1 MRLQGKKA
9 LVTGSSRG
17 IGRAIAEALAIEG
30 ADIVV
35 DHYQDGAQAAEVVD
49 AIRKRERRALAIDA
63 DVGVWGEV
71 ERLFK
76 KSVEFLGGLD
86 ILVNNAGICPFA
98 PFLQISQATWER
110 TLAVNLSGPF
120 RLCQLAAQEMISQNR
135 GGRIVLTTSIGAIR
149 PNATQ
154 AHYCSTKAGLENL
167 GRGMAIELAPYGIT
181 VNFLAPGAILTD
193 INREFYS
200 SAENVKGSLARL
212 PIKRLGE
219 PRDCAG
225 AVVFFCLPE
234 SAYITGATILVDG
247 GWNCQ
252 L

>member
-1 MRLQGKKA
+1 LRLQGKKA

-17 IGRAIAEALAIEG
+17 IGRAIAEALANEG
-30 ADIVV
+30 ADIVIN
-35 DHYQDGAQAAEVVD
+35 HYRDGGEAERAVEGL
-49 AIRKRERRALAIDA
+49 RQEGRRASSIDA
-63 DVGVWGEV
+63 DVGDWREG
-71 ERLFK
+71 ERLVK
-76 KSVEFLGGLD
+76 EAVEFLGGLD
-86 ILVNNAGICPFA
+86 ILVNNAGICPFS
-98 PFLQISQATWER
+98 PFLEISQATWER
-110 TLAVNLSGPF
+110 TLQVNLSGPF
-120 RLCQLAAQEMISQNR
+120 RLCQLAAQEMIRQNR

-181 VNFLAPGAILTD
+181 VNFLAPGAIRTD

-200 SAENVKGSLARL
+200 SQENVKASLARF

-219 PRDCAG
+219 PKDCAG

>member
-1 MRLQGKKA
+1 

-17 IGRAIAEALAIEG
+17 IGRAIAEALAVEG

-35 DHYQDGAQAAEVVD
+35 DHYQDGAQAAKVVD
-49 AIRKRERRALAIDA
+49 AIRDKGCRALAIDA

-71 ERLFK
+71 ERLVK
-76 KSVEFLGGLD
+76 EAVEFLGGLD
-86 ILVNNAGICPFA
+86 ILVNNAGICPFS
-98 PFLQISQATWER
+98 PFLEVSQATWDR
-110 TLAVNLSGPF
+110 TLSVNLSGPF
-120 RLCQLAAQEMISQNR
+120 RLCQLSAREMIGQGK

-167 GRGMAIELAPYGIT
+167 GRGMAIELAAYGIT

-200 SAENVKGSLARL
+200 SPENVKASLARL

-225 AVVFFCLPE
+225 AAVFFCLPE

>member
-1 MRLQGKKA
+1 LRLQGKKA

-17 IGRAIAEALAIEG
+17 IGRAIAEALAVEG
-30 ADIVV
+30 ADIVI
-35 DHYQDGAQAAEVVD
+35 DHYRDGAQAAEVIE
-49 AIRKRERRALAIDA
+49 AIRARGRRASAIDA
-63 DVGVWGEV
+63 DVGDWREA
-71 ERLFK
+71 ERLMK
-76 KSVEFLGGLD
+76 QAVEFLGGLD
-86 ILVNNAGICPFA
+86 ILVNNAGICPFT
-98 PFLQISQATWER
+98 PFLEISQATWER

-120 RLCQLAAQEMISQNR
+120 RLCQLAAQEMIRQHR

-167 GRGMAIELAPYGIT
+167 GRGMAIELAPHGIT
-181 VNFLAPGAILTD
+181 VNFLAPGAIRTD

-200 SAENVKGSLARL
+200 SPENVQASLARF

-219 PRDCAG
+219 PKDCAG